1 MKKKN
6 QQYFLVTCGEQT
18 YSIRCTR
25 YRLCKKLTMQIDDQ
39 TFELPWGAREEI
51 FRLGDEQAVL
61 IVAKNGKIA
70 IRLRDGLVA
79 EQAE

>member
-1 MKKKN
+1 MSKKN
-6 QQYFLVTCGEQT
+6 QQYFIATCGDQT
-18 YSIRCTR
+18 YSICCTR
-25 YRLCKKLTMQIDDQ
+25 HRFRKKLTMQIDDQ

-70 IRLRDGLVA
+70 IRLRDGLLA
-79 EQAE
+79 EQQK

>member
-1 MKKKN
+1 
-6 QQYFLVTCGEQT
+6 
-18 YSIRCTR
+18 
-25 YRLCKKLTMQIDDQ
+25 MQIDDQ